1 MILLIEALSYQVVN
15 QGLLN
20 SNLSSLKYMVIDP
33 FNAINN
39 IVNFSAPHQFNNSDM
54 GSSDDGHLIVVSP
67 SSDDSGGIVR
77 SVISNFRGFGLIII
91 FGEWLDYC
99 NIFIVCKQLQWFK
112 HSNSGM
118 TIVRN
123 L

>member
-1 MILLIEALSYQVVN
+1 MVSTATRKLSRKLSPCTDAGGYTYEFPSGTGSASQMILLIEALSYQVVN

-54 GSSDDGHLIVVSP
+54 GSSDDGHLIVVFLP
-67 SSDDSGGIVR
+67 V
-77 SVISNFRGFGLIII
+77 L
-91 FGEWLDYC
+91 
-99 NIFIVCKQLQWFK
+99 
-112 HSNSGM
+112 M
-118 TIVRN
+118 T
-123 L
+123 LEE